1 MIKAYSASR
10 MQTITTRNRK
20 MKISKMIV
28 KDDTDACEMVWYNQP
43 YLKQNF
49 HMGEEY
55 YFFGKVTKKS
65 GHIQM
70 ISPVFDKNGIQSNT
84 GRIIPIYPLTYSI
97 SQNQIRKV
105 IENGLSLVED
115 KLQESLP
122 EYILNENKL
131 LDINLATKQIHFPST
146 FEEFE
151 KARKRLAFEE
161 LLTMQLLLLNLK
173 NKCTKKE
180 SGIQFDKNVKMSDV
194 INELPF
200 RLTGAQLR
208 ALEDIDKDM
217 ESDRVMNRLL
227 QGDVGS
233 RKNSSCNNCGI

>member
-1 MIKAYSASR
+1 
-10 MQTITTRNRK
+10 MQIITAKNRK
-20 MKISKMIV
+20 MKICKMIV
-28 KDDTDACEMVWYNQP
+28 RDDTDVCEVIWYNQP

-49 HMGEEY
+49 YMGEEY
-55 YFFGKVTKKS
+55 YFFGKIARKS

-70 ISPVFDKNGIQSNT
+70 MTPVFDKNGIQNNT
-84 GRIIPIYPLTYSI
+84 GRIIPLYPLTYNI

-105 IENGLSLVED
+105 IENGLALVKD
-115 KLQESLP
+115 KLEETLP
-122 EYILNENKL
+122 DYILQENKL
-131 LDINLATKQIHFPST
+131 LDINSSINKIHFPNN

-151 KARKRLAFEE
+151 KARIRLAFEE
-161 LLTMQLLLLNLK
+161 LLQMQLLLLSLK
-173 NKCTKKE
+173 NKCMKKE

-200 RLTGAQLR
+200 KLTSAQLR
-208 ALEDIDKDM
+208 ALEDIDRDM

-233 RKNSSCNNCGI
+233 RKNCCCNNCSV